1 MVSWVDSCWA
11 KAAIKQPEKV
21 EKQKGFL
28 KLQQF
33 FIWREQEAQQ
43 ETKENNRVLQKL
55 WYQEN

>member
-1 MVSWVDSCWA
+1 MVSRVDSCWA

-43 ETKENNRVLQKL
+43 ETKENNRVL
-55 WYQEN
+55 

>member
-1 MVSWVDSCWA
+1 MVSWVDSIWA
-11 KAAIKQPEKV
+11 KTAIKQPEKM

-43 ETKENNRVLQKL
+43 ETKANNRVLQKL
-55 WYQEN
+55 WYH